1 MQMNT
6 MKQRGRIR
14 ERLIRILLNEPNG
27 TLTMYRVSKE
37 AKCSFPWVHEFL
49 RKLEAKTLVNK
60 TRVKDYTGLLKYWLE
75 VKTHADKEE
84 YMHKDPLNLLKR
96 TRLQYALTT
105 YQAENLVQHYL
116 FPSRI
121 DLYIMK
127 TDTEQWHEL
136 LTKEGLVGKGNVRL
150 LTTDDHVF
158 YGSFQREGLNI
169 VSLPQ
174 LIVDLFEEGGVCVTA
189 AEKLLEKVAKDSVR
203 TN

>member
-27 TLTMYRVSKE
+27 TLTMYRISKE

-105 YQAENLVQHYL
+105 YQAENLVQQYL

-174 LIVDLFEEGGVCVTA
+174 LIVDLFEEGGVCITA